1 MGQHNNVARILRNKK
16 KKIRRGG
23 NKNKNQELVIFSTNA
38 AGLKSK
44 IQSLKNELK
53 SVSASIFNERKL
65 VLGLLIVK
73 VTVTVTV
80 TMEKFGNIGVLL

>member
-73 VTVTVTV
+73 VTVT
-80 TMEKFGNIGVLL
+80 MEKFRNIGVLL